1 MPFLFGDSGGGS
13 SGSLASISNAAFSN
27 FGGAVSDLFAAS
39 GDRAK
44 AQGDL
49 IEAQNYDLAS
59 TLALQN
65 EQFTQTSTA
74 IRQAQIDRNTTQVL
88 GEQQADV
95 ASAGFAESGSSLD
108 LLADSAR
115 QGALTKAVAGE
126 QGLITEAGYQEQSQS
141 YQNLAQSARI
151 AADAKNKAAE
161 GSTFT
166 GIIKGLAGVASIFL
180 APATGGASLAVGQAA
195 DSAIGDPSGI
205 GGLY

>member
-126 QGLITEAGYQEQSQS
+126 TGP
-141 YQNLAQSARI
+141 
-151 AADAKNKAAE
+151 DH
-161 GSTFT
+161 GSWLSGT
-166 GIIKGLAGVASIFL
+166 VAVL
-180 APATGGASLAVGQAA
+180 PEPG
-195 DSAIGDPSGI
+195 AIGADRG
-205 GGLY
+205 

>member
-65 EQFTQTSTA
+65 EQFTQASTA
-74 IRQAQIDRNTTQVL
+74 IRQAQIEGRDHCRNARQRRSAEFQHEFWVL
-88 GEQQADV
+88 GTALEY
-95 ASAGFAESGSSLD
+95 AEM
-108 LLADSAR
+108 R
-115 QGALTKAVAGE
+115 E
-126 QGLITEAGYQEQSQS
+126 
-141 YQNLAQSARI
+141 
-151 AADAKNKAAE
+151 
-161 GSTFT
+161 
-166 GIIKGLAGVASIFL
+166 
-180 APATGGASLAVGQAA
+180 
-195 DSAIGDPSGI
+195 
-205 GGLY
+205 